1 MNKISVAICT
11 YNGAKYVKQQLDSI
25 INQTHK
31 VNEIVVADDGSSD
44 DTIGIIEDVRNEH
57 TEVEWNIVINKPGL
71 GCCANFDD
79 TIKRCTGDIIFL
91 SDQDDIWDSK
101 KVETIVKWFELN
113 LQKDVVFSNASFM
126 DDNGQPFTEKRLF
139 DVLGINTHTLDVM
152 EKGFYLEAFMQHNRA
167 TGATMALR
175 KSFVSSYKIDR
186 DAVIGKH
193 QLHDQIIAVAA
204 AAENRLGAIDIP
216 LIKYRIYKEQNMGLA
231 SWISNPSTC
240 TDPYAPFHITEQ
252 IENLPKKILE
262 RVRFCRKRYLYR
274 TSFLCFGVISHI
286 FDYIRIYKGTWH
298 NVFLYDMLQG
308 FFHKYIR
315 CDSKLFLDA
324 AE

>member
-1 MNKISVAICT
+1 MNKVSVAICT

-25 INQTHK
+25 INQTLK
-31 VNEIVVADDGSSD
+31 VDEIVVGDDGSSD
-44 DTIGIIEDVRNEH
+44 DTIGIIEGVMNEH
-57 TEVEWNIVINKPGL
+57 TDIEWNVVINKPGL

-101 KVETIVKWFELN
+101 KVEIIVKWFELN
-113 LQKDVVFSNASFM
+113 PQKDVVFSNAFFM
-126 DDNGQPFTEKRLF
+126 DDNSQPFTEKRLF

-152 EKGFYLEAFMQHNRA
+152 ERGFYLEAFMQHNRA

-175 KSFVSSYKIDR
+175 KSFVSAYKIDR

-193 QLHDQIIAVAA
+193 QLHDQIIAIAA
-204 AAENRLGAIDIP
+204 AAENKLGVIYVP
-216 LIKYRIYKEQNMGLA
+216 LIKYRIYKDQNMGLA
-231 SWISNPSTC
+231 SWIKQPSTF

-252 IENLPKKILE
+252 IDNFPKKIEE

-298 NVFLYDMLQG
+298 NVFLYDILHG

-315 CDSKLFLDA
+315 GDSKLFLDA

>member
-11 YNGAKYVKQQLDSI
+11 YNGAKHVKQQLDSI
-25 INQTHK
+25 INQTLR
-31 VNEIVVADDGSSD
+31 VNEIVVGDDGSSD
-44 DTIGIIEDVRNEH
+44 NTIGIIEEIRNEH
-57 TEVEWNIVINKPGL
+57 TEIEWNIVINKPGL

-101 KVETIVKWFELN
+101 KVETIVNWFELN
-113 LQKDVVFSNASFM
+113 PQRDVVFSNASFM
-126 DDNGQPFTEKRLF
+126 DDNSQPFTEKRLF
-139 DVLGINTHTLDVM
+139 DVLGINTHTLAIM
-152 EKGFYLEAFMQHNRA
+152 EKGFYLETFMQHNRA

-193 QLHDQIIAVAA
+193 QLHDQVIAVAA
-204 AAENRLGAIDIP
+204 AADNRLGAINIP

-231 SWISNPSTC
+231 SWISNPSTF

-252 IENLPKKILE
+252 IENLPEKITE

-274 TSFLCFGVISHI
+274 TSFLCLDVITHI
-286 FDYIRIYKGTWH
+286 FDYIRMYKGAWY

-315 CDSKLFLDA
+315 GDSKIFLDA